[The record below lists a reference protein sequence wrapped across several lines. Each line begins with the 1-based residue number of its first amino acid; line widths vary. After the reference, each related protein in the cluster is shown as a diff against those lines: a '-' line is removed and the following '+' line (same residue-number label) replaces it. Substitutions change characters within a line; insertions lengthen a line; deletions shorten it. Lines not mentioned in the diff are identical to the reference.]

1 MIVSGAGFRGEGG
14 IGDSIGYEAPV
25 HNDRT
30 AYGTPTAL
38 IKDTRGDEQQTE
50 GYGKRRLLAVK

>member
-1 MIVSGAGFRGEGG
+1 MWSGEGG